1 MSARPRAQP
10 PPPNGHVGVQ
20 RRRRL
25 FFLILRTGLRGGPP
39 PLRLCPCL
47 GRPPRRLV
55 AASSCPACSFAARRL
70 PQPRPVSR
78 PRSAAARGL
87 CDRRARSS
95 RRRNANMDAVNAFNQ
110 EVRGA
115 RGRGGAWPA
124 VGAGRRFSR
133 RRRFKALV
141 GVGTLPAPVPERRGL
156 RGAACGPGEVA
167 AATGADPTPL
177 PHCPPPGGDLG
188 LPPSPPTGLAQPAS
202 APVPLTLPPFRSG
215 RSRCPLPA
223 PLLAW
228 ACRGAG
234 KRLRKKRRRACGLG
248 AGEREHLRVAG
259 LPDLRPRL
267 SCCSGR
273 GAAAAAGL

>member
-25 FFLILRTGLRGGPP
+25 FFLILRTGLKGGPP
-39 PLRLCPCL
+39 PLRLFPCL
-47 GRPPRRLV
+47 SRSPRRLV
-55 AASSCPACSFAARRL
+55 SASFCPTSSFAARRL

-115 RGRGGAWPA
+115 RGRGEPGLPWEP
-124 VGAGRRFSR
+124 GRRFSR

-177 PHCPPPGGDLG
+177 PHCSPPGGDLG
-188 LPPSPPTGLAQPAS
+188 LPPSPPSGLPQPVS
-202 APVPLTLPPFRSG
+202 APVPLTLPPFGSG
-215 RSRCPLPA
+215 RSRSLLPA
-223 PLLAW
+223 PLLAS
-228 ACRGAG
+228 ACRGARKG
-234 KRLRKKRRRACGLG
+234 LRKKRGRACGLG

-259 LPDLRPRL
+259 LPDLRPQL

-273 GAAAAAGL
+273 GAAAAGL